1 MSKIIKYVEHE
12 LHNFLK
18 LLGPRA
24 IGLKSILYEKQA
36 KCTKINNEQLKV
48 KGDEK
53 AKCSII
59 ALQEVK
65 VGEDIECSKTIIKE
79 VT

>member
-24 IGLKSILYEKQA
+24 IGLKSILYEK
-36 KCTKINNEQLKV
+36 
-48 KGDEK
+48 
-53 AKCSII
+53 
-59 ALQEVK
+59 
-65 VGEDIECSKTIIKE
+65 
-79 VT
+79 